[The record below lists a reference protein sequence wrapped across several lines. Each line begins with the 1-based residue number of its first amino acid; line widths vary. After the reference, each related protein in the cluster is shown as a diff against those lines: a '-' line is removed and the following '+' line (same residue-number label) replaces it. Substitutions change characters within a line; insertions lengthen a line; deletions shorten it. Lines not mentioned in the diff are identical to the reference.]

1 MTRLVEVGSA
11 AAAEAPQATAAPT
24 QVQPP
29 RPSPAANQ
37 ALALLL
43 LAVKTIGQ
51 RALIAATNAVTL
63 IGLASAFWL
72 WLSVLPNPSTNT
84 IVALALYGLL
94 LIGLRWIWRS

>member
-1 MTRLVEVGSA
+1 MTRLVEVGA
-11 AAAEAPQATAAPT
+11 ATAAEAPQAQAAPT

-29 RPSPAANQ
+29 RPNPAANQ

-43 LAVKTIGQ
+43 LAVKTISQ

-72 WLSVLPNPSTNT
+72 WLAALPNPSPNQL
-84 IVALALYGLL
+84 IALGLYGLL